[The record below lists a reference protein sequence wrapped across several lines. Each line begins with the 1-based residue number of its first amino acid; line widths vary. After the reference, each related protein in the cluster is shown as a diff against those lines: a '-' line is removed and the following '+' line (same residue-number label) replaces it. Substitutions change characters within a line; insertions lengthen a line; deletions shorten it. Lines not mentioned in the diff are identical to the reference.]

1 MCINSASLLSLIY
14 FVFRLFLPH
23 YGSHFLLLLS
33 SNFLLCAGHYGWFV
47 VKSWIW
53 CLFCKEYWVFSS
65 RQFIL
70 AVSLILL
77 RPDLS
82 LSGRCLVALLPRHG
96 LSDVSTGC
104 LGCSVRPLPSGCS
117 ELQCLLHCADL
128 QNPLHPRSQLPSTCS
143 LPALW
148 NLGLHLCS
156 LVLSQRFKGGSSMLI
171 SRAPLFWCP
180 VL

>member
-82 LSGRCLVALLPRHG
+82 LSGRCLAGVPAPKTWTFWCLNWMPRMF
-96 LSDVSTGC
+96 
-104 LGCSVRPLPSGCS
+104 S
-117 ELQCLLHCADL
+117 EAF
-128 QNPLHPRSQLPSTCS
+128 
-143 LPALW
+143 ALW
-148 NLGLHLCS
+148 LLRTPVSSALCRPPESPPSQVTTPQYLFFAS
-156 LVLSQRFKGGSSMLI
+156 LVEPWPAPVQLSTQPK
-171 SRAPLFWCP
+171 
-180 VL
+180 V